1 MDGLNH
7 GLDHIKHLTIVLF
20 QKIMKKQA
28 SCSPQG
34 LIVTIRI
41 LSPHLTDKR
50 LSKAHFHL
58 HGFTNDL

>member
-1 MDGLNH
+1 MVL
-7 GLDHIKHLTIVLF
+7 IKHLTIVLF
-20 QKIMKKQA
+20 QKTTKKQA
-28 SCSPQG
+28 LFSQG

>member
-1 MDGLNH
+1 MVL
-7 GLDHIKHLTIVLF
+7 IKHLTIVLF
-20 QKIMKKQA
+20 QKTTKNRP
-28 SCSPQG
+28 CSPQG

-50 LSKAHFHL
+50 LSKVHLHL